1 MPRTQ
6 SKVLIYTIFPTDW
19 GYFGLAGIK
28 QGLLRS
34 HLPHAKAEIVE
45 AGLLKGLDSA
55 NFSRSYF
62 NTLQK
67 CIIAYFGGSYVN
79 FDPDLSGLDDF
90 SPFCRAV
97 LEACRHIP
105 HGRTLSYR
113 DLAKKIRRPKS
124 ARAIGN
130 ALAANPLPLI
140 IPCHRVIRTD
150 GKIGGFTA
158 TGGVKIKKRMLK
170 LEQTAGQE
178 E

>member
-1 MPRTQ
+1 MPKTRP
-6 SKVLIYTIFPTDW
+6 KGLIYTIFTTDW
-19 GYFGLAGIK
+19 GYFGLAGTK
-28 QGLLRS
+28 HGLLRS

-45 AGLLKGLDSA
+45 ARLLKDLESA
-55 NFSRSYF
+55 TFSRSYF

-79 FDPDLSGLDDF
+79 FDPDLSGLDEL

-97 LEACRHIP
+97 LQACRHIQ

-113 DLAKKIRRPKS
+113 DLAGKIRRPKS

-130 ALAANPLPLI
+130 ALGANPLPLI
-140 IPCHRVIRTD
+140 IPCHRVIQAD

-158 TGGVKIKKRMLK
+158 TGGAQMKKRMLD
-170 LEQTAGQE
+170 LEKAVAK
-178 E
+178 

>member
-1 MPRTQ
+1 MPKTRP
-6 SKVLIYTIFPTDW
+6 KGLIYTIFTTDW
-19 GYFGLAGIK
+19 GYFGLAGTK

-45 AGLLKGLDSA
+45 AHLLKGIESA
-55 NFSRSYF
+55 TFSRSYF

-79 FDPDLSGLDDF
+79 FGPDLSGLDGL

-97 LEACRHIP
+97 LQACRHIQ

-130 ALAANPLPLI
+130 ALATNPLPLI

-158 TGGVKIKKRMLK
+158 TGGAQMKKRMLK
-170 LEQTAGQE
+170 LEQSIKIL
-178 E
+178 

>member
-1 MPRTQ
+1 MPKTR
-6 SKVLIYTIFPTDW
+6 SEGLIYTIFATDW
-19 GYFGLAGIK
+19 GYFGLAGTK

-45 AGLLKGLDSA
+45 ARLLKGLESA
-55 NFSRSYF
+55 TFSRSYF

-79 FDPDLSGLDDF
+79 FDPDLSGLDGL

-97 LEACRHIP
+97 LGTCRHIP

-130 ALAANPLPLI
+130 ALGANPLPLI
-140 IPCHRVIRTD
+140 IPSHRVIRTD

-158 TGGVKIKKRMLK
+158 TGGARMKKRMLD
-170 LEQTAGQE
+170 LEKAVVK
-178 E
+178 